1 MTDQEIFNMTPRR
14 LAYYKNKSQSADR
27 AAGMVRHEISFASM
41 KPASMTLK
49 MNQTPSR
56 MVSSKKNLS
65 LSEQPISRLN
75 KFPASKKV
83 SEPSTSLLNSLT
95 TRPIL
100 KRKLSPQEK
109 MDDDENNDT
118 DLRTQL
124 NTQRNTGSARSNM
137 RYLLSSN
144 SGPSPPGKRRLVTF
158 EKVPEQPER
167 QDETIRLLQEILKN
181 QSLILQR
188 LEALENRNV
197 Q

>member
-14 LAYYKNKSQSADR
+14 LAYYRSKVQSADR
-27 AAGMVRHEISFASM
+27 AAGVVRHDISFASM
-41 KPASMTLK
+41 KPASVTLK

-65 LSEQPISRLN
+65 LSEQPISRHN
-75 KFPASKKV
+75 KSMASKKV
-83 SEPSTSLLNSLT
+83 CEPSTSLLNSLT
-95 TRPIL
+95 SKPIL
-100 KRKLSPQEK
+100 KRKLSPPAK
-109 MDDDENNDT
+109 MNDDENNDT

-144 SGPSPPGKRRLVTF
+144 SDPSPPEKKRLVTF
-158 EKVPEQPER
+158 ETVQEQPEQ

-188 LEALENRNV
+188 LEVLENRNV
-197 Q
+197 